1 MLRAG
6 AAQSTSTAKIG
17 PSRDPADI
25 EHSVGIKRDPDLHRP
40 QLHELS
46 ITHFTLAADG
56 PDDDLAD
63 LDAWIKWHDR
73 TNAWHASAP
82 AAVSYWPA
90 LTDSGRLRASL
101 NRRVMAALICM
112 FFTAMPSGWVTTVST
127 RTTPVRV
134 YQYFEIPEMS
144 VAIR

>member
-1 MLRAG
+1 MPGRRRARRRRRSVE
-6 AAQSTSTAKIG
+6 AATRRTSN
-17 PSRDPADI
+17 PR
-25 EHSVGIKRDPDLHRP
+25 SVSSATPDLHRP

-56 PDDDLAD
+56 PDYDLAD

-127 RTTPVRV
+127 SNTPVRV